1 MNTPR
6 KIITALLNIYVG
18 SRSFSTYFKFMYR
31 YSIHSDN
38 FFFFYKRL
46 PKLFLKVFQWQK
58 SLENFKLKP
67 SLVISLRFVETKRF
81 WRIGQNFSVKSL
93 WDFITRGDYCKK
105 NSDLYM
111 FYFLSDFCRT
121 DSNIVKKKCKILIAN
136 KLLVGLN
143 IKFYIKQSWLKCK
156 HV

>member
-6 KIITALLNIYVG
+6 KIPVITALLNIYVG
-18 SRSFSTYFKFMYR
+18 SRSFFTYFKFMYR

-46 PKLFLKVFQWQK
+46 PKLFLKLFQWQK

-81 WRIGQNFSVKSL
+81 WRIGQNFPVKSL
-93 WDFITRGDYCKK
+93 WDYITRGDYWKK

-121 DSNIVKKKCKILIAN
+121 DSNIVKKR
-136 KLLVGLN
+136 
-143 IKFYIKQSWLKCK
+143 S
-156 HV
+156 